1 MFTPDFCNAS
11 RNNYFR
17 DFLRQMNVFG
27 CHLEIKDFF
36 RVMAV
41 GSHKGF
47 QCLHVCFW
55 IPKIT
60 FAFEDELIYESFS
73 DVGEIRVYFASKI
86 LTPCRMH

>member
-1 MFTPDFCNAS
+1 MSMDVS
-11 RNNYFR
+11 Y
-17 DFLRQMNVFG
+17 
-27 CHLEIKDFF
+27 LEIKDFF

-60 FAFEDELIYESFS
+60 FEDEMIYRYFTKREIHIGLVNEVKNPIKC
-73 DVGEIRVYFASKI
+73 DVVSTAVLQSVK
-86 LTPCRMH
+86 